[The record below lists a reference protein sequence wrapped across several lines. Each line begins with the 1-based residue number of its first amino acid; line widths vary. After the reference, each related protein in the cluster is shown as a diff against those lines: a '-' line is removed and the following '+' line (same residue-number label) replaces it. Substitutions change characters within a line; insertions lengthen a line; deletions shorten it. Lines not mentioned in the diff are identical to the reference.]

1 MKHKITCNSSHST
14 IGSLRVAVNA
24 WRKRECWSR
33 ETVVQMIVEAHVRIG
48 ADQASG
54 IRFDGASDT
63 FTRQH
68 ANAERVYRWLDD
80 EAKDNNLL
88 PTNFMRSII
97 AALPLDLRLMVVD
110 ELLIDT
116 GLHAEVSAQGDMDTS
131 PAQHLRKMLKEFSE
145 AAAAV
150 GDLSE
155 HADDAAYL
163 SRADKELAEIAGV
176 IDAAR
181 ASVHS
186 RRRLHLQAAS

>member
-1 MKHKITCNSSHST
+1 MTQKFTCSPSHST
-14 IGSLRVAVNA
+14 ISGLRAAVNA
-24 WRKRECWSR
+24 WRKRESWSR

-48 ADQASG
+48 GDIASG
-54 IRFDGASDT
+54 IKFDGASDT

-80 EAKDNNLL
+80 ESKDNNLL
-88 PTNFMRSII
+88 PSNFIRSII

-110 ELLIDT
+110 ELLAGT
-116 GLHAEVSAQGDMDTS
+116 GLHADVSAQGDAETS
-131 PAQHLRKMLKEFSE
+131 PATHLRKMLKEFGE

-150 GDLSE
+150 GDLFE

-163 SRADKELAEIAGV
+163 SRADMELAEIAAE
-176 IDAAR
+176 IEAAR

-186 RRRLHLQAAS
+186 RRRQSLHAAS